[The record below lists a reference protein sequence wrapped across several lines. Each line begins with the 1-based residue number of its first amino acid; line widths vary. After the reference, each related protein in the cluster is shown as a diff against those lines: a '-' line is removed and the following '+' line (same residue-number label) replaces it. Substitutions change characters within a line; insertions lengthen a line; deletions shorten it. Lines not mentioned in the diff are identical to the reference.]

1 MVAHPSM
8 RLFGTQCLMIT
19 LPHSPRSEISTAAL
33 ILHIQHPICQS
44 PSVNSILPRQ
54 TNYYWIGIR
63 KVDDVWTWVGTNK
76 TLTKEAENWAD
87 GEPNNGGNNED
98 CVEMYI
104 KREADTGKWN
114 DESCMKKKTA
124 LCFTASC
131 QSDSCY
137 HGECVETINSHHC
150 KCSEGFYGEQCEH
163 VVECKMEVTVPAKA
177 SVSCSHPNGN
187 FSFDSTCQYF
197 CEEGYRLSS
206 SGPVRCTASESWSEQ
221 PPTCELVLCSEPGM
235 YEPGKGSMACSHPLG
250 SFSYLSTCTF
260 TCEEGYERLASS
272 SATLQCGASGQW
284 NDSQP
289 QCIAVSCPTLQQ
301 PQDGAISC
309 GEDFTYGSSC
319 NFSCSGGYLL
329 KGAITVTC
337 TSAADWTVQCP
348 SPVVPLGGQ
357 VSCEAPSH
365 PWGSVCNFSCDE
377 GYDHQGAPNMQ
388 CSRSGEWSAETP
400 TCTAT
405 PEPPLNPTIL
415 GLAAGGAVSLS
426 GLSLA
431 AWLLKRIRQ
440 KANKI
445 DLNSTSDIEEPL
457 QTYRNTSH
465 FNLTMDFC
473 SASQQTRSPS
483 SWITLILLYSIVTMC
498 TRVEGWS
505 YHHSNKTMNWDTA
518 RKWCTEHYTD
528 MVAIQNRGEISHLN
542 SILPRQ
548 TNYYWI
554 GIRKVDDVWIW
565 VGTNKTLTKEAE
577 NWADGEPNNMG
588 NNEDCVEMYIK
599 READTGKWNDESCM
613 KKKTALCFTASCQSD
628 SCYHGECVETI
639 NSHRCKCS
647 EGFYGEQCEHV
658 VECKMEVTVPAKA
671 SVSCSHPNGNFSF
684 DSTCQYFCE
693 EGYRLSS
700 SGPVRCT
707 ASESWSEQPPT
718 CELVLCSELY
728 EPGKGSM
735 ACSHPLGSFSYLSTC
750 TFTCEEGYERLASS
764 SATLQ
769 CGASGQWNDSQ
780 SQCIAVSCPTLQQPQ
795 DGAISCGEDF
805 TYGSSCNFS
814 CSEGYLLKGAITV
827 TCTSAAEWS
836 EEIPHCEVVLC
847 SELYEPG
854 KGSMACSH
862 PLGSFSYLS
871 TCTFTCEEGYE
882 RLASSSATLQCGASG
897 QWNDSQPQCIAVSC
911 PTLQQ
916 PQDGAISCG
925 EDFTYGSSCNFSC
938 SEGYL
943 LQGAITVT
951 CTSAAE
957 WSEEIPHCE
966 VVLCSELY
974 EPGKG
979 SMACSHPLGSF
990 SYLSTCTFTCEEGY
1004 ERLASSSATL
1014 QCGASGQWNDSQL
1027 QCIAVSCP
1035 TLQQPQDG
1043 AISCG
1048 EDFTYGS
1055 SCNFSCSEGYLLKGA
1070 ITVTCTSAAEW
1081 SEEIPH
1087 CEVVLCSELYEPG
1100 KGSMACS
1107 HPLGSFSYLST
1118 CTFTCEEGYERL
1130 ASSSATLQCGASGQ
1144 WNDSQLQ
1151 CIAVSC
1157 PTLQQP
1163 QDGAISCGEDFNY
1176 GSSCNFS
1183 CSEGYL
1189 LKGAITVTCTSAAE
1203 WSEEIPHCEAVQC
1216 PSPVVPLGGQVSCE
1230 APSHPWGSVCNFS
1243 CDEGY
1248 DHQGA
1253 PNMQCSRSG
1262 EWSAETPTC
1271 TATPEPPLNPTI
1283 LGLAAGGAVSL
1294 FVLSLAAWLLKRI
1307 RQKARS
1313 EQQLPLR
1320 NLYRPTGTA
1329 STASYRVQQQQQEQQ
1344 LPVFL

>member
-1 MVAHPSM
+1 MDFCSASQQARSPSSSITLFLLYSIVTMCTRVEGWSYHHSNKTMNWDTARKWCTEHYTDMVAIQN
-8 RLFGTQCLMIT
+8 RE
-19 LPHSPRSEISTAAL
+19 EISHL
-33 ILHIQHPICQS
+33 
-44 PSVNSILPRQ
+44 NSILPRQ

-104 KREADTGKWN
+104 KRDADTGKWN

-137 HGECVETINSHHC
+137 HGECVETINSHCC
-150 KCSEGFYGEQCEH
+150 KCFEGFYGEQCEH
-163 VVECKMEVTVPAKA
+163 VVECKMEEVPAKA

-187 FSFDSTCQYF
+187 FSFDSTCQYS

-221 PPTCELVLCSEPGM
+221 PPTCELVLCSELN
-235 YEPGKGSMACSHPLG
+235 EPGKGSMACSHPLG

-289 QCIAVSCPTLQQ
+289 QCVAVSCPTLQQ
-301 PQDGAISC
+301 PQDGAI
-309 GEDFTYGSSC
+309 T
-319 NFSCSGGYLL
+319 
-329 KGAITVTC
+329 
-337 TSAADWTVQCP
+337 
-348 SPVVPLGGQ
+348 
-357 VSCEAPSH
+357 
-365 PWGSVCNFSCDE
+365 
-377 GYDHQGAPNMQ
+377 
-388 CSRSGEWSAETP
+388 
-400 TCTAT
+400 
-405 PEPPLNPTIL
+405 
-415 GLAAGGAVSLS
+415 
-426 GLSLA
+426 
-431 AWLLKRIRQ
+431 
-440 KANKI
+440 
-445 DLNSTSDIEEPL
+445 
-457 QTYRNTSH
+457 
-465 FNLTMDFC
+465 
-473 SASQQTRSPS
+473 
-483 SWITLILLYSIVTMC
+483 
-498 TRVEGWS
+498 
-505 YHHSNKTMNWDTA
+505 
-518 RKWCTEHYTD
+518 
-528 MVAIQNRGEISHLN
+528 
-542 SILPRQ
+542 
-548 TNYYWI
+548 
-554 GIRKVDDVWIW
+554 
-565 VGTNKTLTKEAE
+565 
-577 NWADGEPNNMG
+577 
-588 NNEDCVEMYIK
+588 
-599 READTGKWNDESCM
+599 
-613 KKKTALCFTASCQSD
+613 
-628 SCYHGECVETI
+628 
-639 NSHRCKCS
+639 
-647 EGFYGEQCEHV
+647 
-658 VECKMEVTVPAKA
+658 
-671 SVSCSHPNGNFSF
+671 
-684 DSTCQYFCE
+684 
-693 EGYRLSS
+693 
-700 SGPVRCT
+700 
-707 ASESWSEQPPT
+707 
-718 CELVLCSELY
+718 
-728 EPGKGSM
+728 
-735 ACSHPLGSFSYLSTC
+735 
-750 TFTCEEGYERLASS
+750 
-764 SATLQ
+764 
-769 CGASGQWNDSQ
+769 
-780 SQCIAVSCPTLQQPQ
+780 
-795 DGAISCGEDF
+795 CGEDF

-836 EEIPHCEVVLC
+836 EEIPHCEAVSCPTLQQPQDGAITCGEDFTYGSSCNFSCSEGYLLKGTITVTCTSAAEWSEEIPHCEVVLC
-847 SELYEPG
+847 SELNEPG

-897 QWNDSQPQCIAVSC
+897 QWNDSQPQCVAVSC

-916 PQDGAISCG
+916 PQDGAITCG

-943 LQGAITVT
+943 LKGAITVT

-966 VVLCSELY
+966 VVLCSELN

-1014 QCGASGQWNDSQL
+1014 QCGASGQWNDSQP
-1027 QCIAVSCP
+1027 QCVAVSCP
-1035 TLQQPQDG
+1035 TLQQPQYG
-1043 AISCG
+1043 AITCG

-1055 SCNFSCSEGYLLKGA
+1055 SCNFSCSEGYLLKGT

-1087 CEVVLCSELYEPG
+1087 CEVVLCSELNEPG

-1144 WNDSQLQ
+1144 WNDSQPQ
-1151 CIAVSC
+1151 CVAVSC

-1163 QDGAISCGEDFNY
+1163 QDGAITCGEDFTY

-1253 PNMQCSRSG
+1253 PNMQCSQSG
-1262 EWSAETPTC
+1262 KWSADTPTC

-1294 FVLSLAAWLLKRI
+1294 SVLSLAAWLLKRI
-1307 RQKARS
+1307 RQKANKFDLNS
-1313 EQQLPLR
+1313 TSDIEEPLQTYR
-1320 NLYRPTGTA
+1320 NSIDSLI
-1329 STASYRVQQQQQEQQ
+1329 
-1344 LPVFL
+1344 

>member
-1 MVAHPSM
+1 MLW
-8 RLFGTQCLMIT
+8 R
-19 LPHSPRSEISTAAL
+19 
-33 ILHIQHPICQS
+33 
-44 PSVNSILPRQ
+44 
-54 TNYYWIGIR
+54 
-63 KVDDVWTWVGTNK
+63 
-76 TLTKEAENWAD
+76 
-87 GEPNNGGNNED
+87 
-98 CVEMYI
+98 
-104 KREADTGKWN
+104 
-114 DESCMKKKTA
+114 
-124 LCFTASC
+124 
-131 QSDSCY
+131 
-137 HGECVETINSHHC
+137 
-150 KCSEGFYGEQCEH
+150 
-163 VVECKMEVTVPAKA
+163 
-177 SVSCSHPNGN
+177 
-187 FSFDSTCQYF
+187 
-197 CEEGYRLSS
+197 
-206 SGPVRCTASESWSEQ
+206 
-221 PPTCELVLCSEPGM
+221 
-235 YEPGKGSMACSHPLG
+235 
-250 SFSYLSTCTF
+250 F
-260 TCEEGYERLASS
+260 TCRR
-272 SATLQCGASGQW
+272 
-284 NDSQP
+284 
-289 QCIAVSCPTLQQ
+289 V
-301 PQDGAISC
+301 
-309 GEDFTYGSSC
+309 
-319 NFSCSGGYLL
+319 
-329 KGAITVTC
+329 
-337 TSAADWTVQCP
+337 
-348 SPVVPLGGQ
+348 
-357 VSCEAPSH
+357 
-365 PWGSVCNFSCDE
+365 
-377 GYDHQGAPNMQ
+377 
-388 CSRSGEWSAETP
+388 
-400 TCTAT
+400 
-405 PEPPLNPTIL
+405 
-415 GLAAGGAVSLS
+415 
-426 GLSLA
+426 
-431 AWLLKRIRQ
+431 
-440 KANKI
+440 
-445 DLNSTSDIEEPL
+445 
-457 QTYRNTSH
+457 SH

-483 SWITLILLYSIVTMC
+483 SWITLFLLYSIVTMC

-554 GIRKVDDVWIW
+554 GIRKVDDVWTW

-577 NWADGEPNNMG
+577 NWADGEPNNGG

-599 READTGKWNDESCM
+599 REKDTGKWNDESCM

-639 NSHRCKCS
+639 NSHHCKCF

-658 VECKMEVTVPAKA
+658 VECKMEGVTVPAKA
-671 SVSCSHPNGNFSF
+671 SVSCSHPNGYFSF
-684 DSTCQYFCE
+684 DSTCQYSCE

-814 CSEGYLLKGAITV
+814 CSEGYLLKGAITLTCTSAAEWSEEIPHCEV
-827 TCTSAAEWS
+827 VSCSELYEPGKGSMACSHPLGSFSYLSTCTFTCEEGYERLASSSATLQCGASGQWNDSQSQCIAVSCPTLQQPQDGAISCGEDFTYGSSCNFSCSEGYLLKGAITLTCTSAAEWSEEIPHCEVVSCSELYEPGKGSMACSHPLGSFSYLSTCTFTCEEGYERLASSSATLQCGASGQWNDSQPQCIAVSCPTLQQPQDGAISCGEDFTYGSSCNFSCSEGYLLKGAITLTCTSAAEWS

-943 LQGAITVT
+943 L
-951 CTSAAE
+951 
-957 WSEEIPHCE
+957 
-966 VVLCSELY
+966 
-974 EPGKG
+974 
-979 SMACSHPLGSF
+979 
-990 SYLSTCTFTCEEGY
+990 
-1004 ERLASSSATL
+1004 
-1014 QCGASGQWNDSQL
+1014 
-1027 QCIAVSCP
+1027 
-1035 TLQQPQDG
+1035 
-1043 AISCG
+1043 
-1048 EDFTYGS
+1048 
-1055 SCNFSCSEGYLLKGA
+1055 KGA
-1070 ITVTCTSAAEW
+1070 IT
-1081 SEEIPH
+1081 
-1087 CEVVLCSELYEPG
+1087 L
-1100 KGSMACS
+1100 
-1107 HPLGSFSYLST
+1107 
-1118 CTFTCEEGYERL
+1118 
-1130 ASSSATLQCGASGQ
+1130 
-1144 WNDSQLQ
+1144 
-1151 CIAVSC
+1151 
-1157 PTLQQP
+1157 
-1163 QDGAISCGEDFNY
+1163 
-1176 GSSCNFS
+1176 
-1183 CSEGYL
+1183 
-1189 LKGAITVTCTSAAE
+1189 TCTSAAE

-1253 PNMQCSRSG
+1253 PNMQCLRSG

-1294 FVLSLAAWLLKRI
+1294 SGLSLAAWLLKRI
-1307 RQKARS
+1307 RQKANKFDLNS
-1313 EQQLPLR
+1313 TSDIEEPLQTYR
-1320 NLYRPTGTA
+1320 NSIDSLI
-1329 STASYRVQQQQQEQQ
+1329 
-1344 LPVFL
+1344 